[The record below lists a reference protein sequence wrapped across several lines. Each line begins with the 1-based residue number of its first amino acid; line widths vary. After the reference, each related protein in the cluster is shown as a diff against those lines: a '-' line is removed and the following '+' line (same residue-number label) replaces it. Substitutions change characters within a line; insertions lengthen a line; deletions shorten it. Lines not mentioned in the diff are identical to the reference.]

1 MLLCG
6 WWVGVREYP
15 HLTEVSLNRLPE
27 KGSAEA
33 HTLASRLCT
42 L

>member
-15 HLTEVSLNRLPE
+15 HLTEVSLNSLPE
-27 KGSAEA
+27 KVSEVA
-33 HTLASRLCT
+33 HTLASRLCA